1 MENWKEYRLGEIVD
15 YYKGYAFNSDLY
27 IDDGVMVVRVSDF
40 TLDSISCDNAVYIEE
55 SDKYEKF
62 RLLENDILIQTV
74 GSWANNPNSIVGKV
88 VRVPATCYNSYLNQN
103 IVKIFPNS
111 KGLIDNAFLFYY
123 LKATKF
129 AEYCVIRGQGAAN
142 QASITLNTIFRYPIN
157 VPSLF
162 VQTKI
167 ASTISAYDN
176 LIENNNKRIK
186 LLEQMA
192 ENLYKEWFV
201 RFRFPG
207 HETTPFENGIPKGW
221 SHKRI
226 SDFYETS
233 SGGTPSRERTDFYE
247 NGTVP
252 WIKTGE
258 LQDSIIIETE
268 EKITETA
275 VKKSAAKI
283 IPANSILMAMYGVNI
298 GMLAYTSIIATCNQ
312 ACCVFKDKKDIST
325 KHYLFY
331 FLKSIRNY
339 LLTISFGAAQQ
350 NISQDLIKRI
360 KILVPNDSILK
371 KFESTIDPIY
381 NHIIAL
387 NKQNQN
393 LIKQRDLLLPR
404 LMSGKL
410 AV

>member
-1 MENWKEYRLGEIVD
+1 MKKIRFDNFVSLNRGFDLPDDKIVEGEYPVVASTSIKAYHNQYKVKSPIVVT
-15 YYKGYAFNSDLY
+15 GRS
-27 IDDGVMVVRVSDF
+27 
-40 TLDSISCDNAVYIEE
+40 
-55 SDKYEKF
+55 
-62 RLLENDILIQTV
+62 
-74 GSWANNPNSIVGKV
+74 GSLGKV
-88 VRVPATCYNSYLNQN
+88 LYVEKDGWPLNTSLYAKNFHGNDPKYVYYFLQTMHLEQYNSGAGVPTLNQN
-103 IVKIFPNS
+103 HLHSLKILVHDKP
-111 KGLIDNAFLFYY
+111 AQQY
-123 LKATKF
+123 
-129 AEYCVIRGQGAAN
+129 V
-142 QASITLNTIFRYPIN
+142 
-157 VPSLF
+157 
-162 VQTKI
+162 
-167 ASTISAYDN
+167 STILSAYDN

-186 LLEQMA
+186 ILEQMA

-207 HETTPFENGIPKGW
+207 HESTPLENGIPKGW

-247 NGTVP
+247 NGTIP

>member
-1 MENWKEYRLGEIVD
+1 MKKIRFDNFVSLNRGFDLPDDKIVEGK
-15 YYKGYAFNSDLY
+15 YPVVASTSIKAYHNQYKVKSP
-27 IDDGVMVVRVSDF
+27 IVVTGRS
-40 TLDSISCDNAVYIEE
+40 
-55 SDKYEKF
+55 
-62 RLLENDILIQTV
+62 
-74 GSWANNPNSIVGKV
+74 GSLGKV
-88 VRVPATCYNSYLNQN
+88 LYVEKDGWPLNTSLYAKNFHGNDPKYVYYFLQTMHLEQYNSGAGVPTLNQN
-103 IVKIFPNS
+103 HLHSLKILVHDKPAQQCIS
-111 KGLIDNAFLFYY
+111 
-123 LKATKF
+123 
-129 AEYCVIRGQGAAN
+129 
-142 QASITLNTIFRYPIN
+142 SIL
-157 VPSLF
+157 
-162 VQTKI
+162 
-167 ASTISAYDN
+167 SAYDN

-186 LLEQMA
+186 ILEQMA

-207 HETTPFENGIPKGW
+207 HEITPLENGIPKGW

-247 NGTVP
+247 NGTIP

-387 NKQNQN
+387 NKQKQN

>member
-1 MENWKEYRLGEIVD
+1 MQYKFEQLFEWSSGKPIVPTSGSIPIYGSNGIVGYTNEKKYRNKIILGRVGAYCGSVAYCPD
-15 YYKGYAFNSDLY
+15 DFNATDN
-27 IDDGVMVVRVSDF
+27 
-40 TLDSISCDNAVYIEE
+40 TLITSCDE
-55 SDKYEKF
+55 SK
-62 RLLENDILIQTV
+62 I
-74 GSWANNPNSIVGKV
+74 
-88 VRVPATCYNSYLNQN
+88 CYHY
-103 IVKIFPNS
+103 
-111 KGLIDNAFLFYY
+111 AYY
-123 LKATKF
+123 LLKKYQLNDYA
-129 AEYCVIRGQGAAN
+129 GGAA
-142 QASITLNTIFRYPIN
+142 QPLITQGLLKHLKCEI
-157 VPSLF
+157 PSLEI
-162 VQTKI
+162 QQKI
-167 ASTISAYDN
+167 VSILSTYDN
-176 LIENNNKRIK
+176 LIENNNKQIK
-186 LLEQMA
+186 TLEQMA
-192 ENLYKEWFV
+192 ENIYKEWFV

-207 HETTPFENGIPKGW
+207 HETTPLENGIPKGW
-221 SHKRI
+221 CHKRI

-247 NGTVP
+247 NGTIP

-404 LMSGKL
+404 LMSSKL
-410 AV
+410 VV